1 MTIIIAALSLLCFGV
16 GLVLALLGVLRDLL
30 GDSPQDAPAFH
41 DAGPIFQ
48 VRSQFAWQSRSH
60 FREPD

>member
-41 DAGPIFQ
+41 DAGPI
-48 VRSQFAWQSRSH
+48 
-60 FREPD
+60 